1 MSTAGMTTRETNDFM
16 AMESELVQRIQ
27 AAVADQK
34 PAVHVLT
41 SADLADVREEL
52 QKVPAVH
59 VIYGGY
65 RVVEAQG
72 AKWRLAHKW
81 LIVAAV
87 RNVAQG
93 QSGSAARRE
102 AGQLSALATAAVAGE
117 SLPGATRASALV
129 TPPPARYSK
138 GFQYLPSALEVETI
152 FAKPQP

>member
-1 MSTAGMTTRETNDFM
+1 MSTAGMTTEDSNDFM
-16 AMESELVQRIQ
+16 SMESELVKRIQ
-27 AAVADQK
+27 TAVAGQK

-41 SADLADVREEL
+41 SADLADVREEQ

-65 RVVEAQG
+65 RVKEAQG
-72 AKWRLAHKW
+72 TKWLLVQKW

-102 AGQLSALATAAVAGE
+102 AGKLGALVTAAVAGE
-117 SLPGATRASALV
+117 NLPGALRPCALV
-129 TPPPARYSK
+129 TPPAARYSK
-138 GFQYLPSALEVETI
+138 GFQYLPSALEVETV
-152 FAKPQP
+152 FAKPQN

>member
-16 AMESELVQRIQ
+16 AMEPELVQRIQ
-27 AAVADQK
+27 VAVTGLK

-41 SADLADVREEL
+41 TADLADVREEQ

-65 RVVEAQG
+65 RVVGTQG
-72 AKWRLAHKW
+72 AKWMLAHKW

-93 QSGSAARRE
+93 QSGAAARRE

-117 SLPGATRASALV
+117 SLAGAIRPSALV